1 MRMTLV
7 RPLLSL
13 LVVFLFLPSCAATK
27 LNAVWKDPEYQ
38 ERPQKIMVI
47 GMLPAE
53 VSKRFFEDE
62 MVRNFQKHGTDAVI
76 SYSLLPSQPAPDR
89 DAVMNVMREQRAD
102 SVLIARLMDKKT
114 VQSYV
119 PSSPA
124 PRYGGSG
131 YYGSSWG
138 GYYGYAG
145 GGVRTDEFA
154 VIQTNLYDLKT
165 EKLVWTASSDT
176 WLAENPKSLIANFI
190 EVIMKDLVNAK
201 IVGPGKGK

>member
-1 MRMTLV
+1 MRKTLSG
-7 RPLLSL
+7 PMLLLSS
-13 LVVFLFLPSCAATK
+13 LFLLLLSCAATK
-27 LNAVWKDPEYQ
+27 LNAVWKDPSFQ
-38 ERPQKIMVI
+38 EQPKKIMII

-62 MVRNFQKHGTDAVI
+62 MARNLRKQGTDAII
-76 SYSLLPSQPAPDR
+76 SYSLLPAQPAPDR
-89 DAVMNVMREQRAD
+89 AAVEKVMREQGAD
-102 SVLIARLMDKKT
+102 AVLIARIMDKKT

-119 PSSPA
+119 PSTPA

-138 GYYGYAG
+138 GYYGNTG

-176 WLAENPKSLIANFI
+176 WLAEDPMSLIKNFI
-190 EVIMKDLVNAK
+190 EVIMADLVREK
-201 IVGPGKGK
+201 IVAPGKGK